1 MTADRDRL
9 TLPASDGPEN
19 LADFVEYWA
28 DKLFDWSLDLY
39 KDHRLLRDFEF
50 LRPEIEKEMPQVGGV
65 ALRLSIGMRPAPNN
79 KYLPEYLGLQILGPA
94 LSSDDA
100 EAKYRLKTKTTVG
113 RSWGA
118 GCKITDTDGPT
129 IGPDTSKAST
139 PWLQAGLVRYA
150 ELNPNNFNDSG
161 GLGILMR
168 PYVRNEI
175 VFVGRKLLRGKP

>member
-100 EAKYRLKTKTTVG
+100 EAKYRLKTKTTSG
-113 RSWGA
+113 TLLG
-118 GCKITDTDGPT
+118 
-129 IGPDTSKAST
+129 
-139 PWLQAGLVRYA
+139 
-150 ELNPNNFNDSG
+150 G
-161 GLGILMR
+161 GLQNYRYRRTHHR
-168 PYVRNEI
+168 PGYKQSEHTVVAGGPSPICGTESKQLQR
-175 VFVGRKLLRGKP
+175 